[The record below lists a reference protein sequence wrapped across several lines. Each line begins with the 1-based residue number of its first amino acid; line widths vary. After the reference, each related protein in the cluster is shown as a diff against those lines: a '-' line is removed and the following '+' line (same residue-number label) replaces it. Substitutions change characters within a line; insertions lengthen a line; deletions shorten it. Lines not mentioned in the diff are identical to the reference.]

1 MRFGRMESYVCLGKR
16 KLEIVVESSLRQ
28 GLTFSVLVFWPLGP
42 ITITQSTRRV
52 IPSYSFFWRIT
63 NPTNNRRL
71 ACDTFGQQCS
81 AFSPVFC
88 HICKSRCP
96 FKTQAKYSRACF
108 RVTCAFF
115 FIFPLFTS

>member
-1 MRFGRMESYVCLGKR
+1 MESYVCLGKQ

-28 GLTFSVLVFWPLGP
+28 GLTFSLLVFWPLGP

-52 IPSYSFFWRIT
+52 IPSYSFFWHVT

-71 ACDTFGQQCS
+71 MCDTFEQQRS

-88 HICKSRCP
+88 HICKSMCP

-115 FIFPLFTS
+115 LSSPCLQAKI